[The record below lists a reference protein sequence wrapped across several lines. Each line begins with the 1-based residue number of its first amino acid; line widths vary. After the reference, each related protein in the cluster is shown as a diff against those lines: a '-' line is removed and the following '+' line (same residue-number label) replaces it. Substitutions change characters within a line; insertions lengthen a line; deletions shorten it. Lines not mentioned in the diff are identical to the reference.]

1 MLLNV
6 ALRRVPLAARLLL
19 WCALGAALAQ
29 AVLARLGPDGARGFS
44 PIFLHLLRAYDT
56 HGNALVLAL
65 AVCAFLL
72 RRHSGA
78 FAFIELAAAHP
89 WRIAA
94 AAFPFFCLGSL
105 QIYRDYPLSM
115 DEYQAVFQAQ
125 VFAAGRLA
133 GEFPPELVNHLVPQF
148 VQRHFVT
155 VSHASGAISAN
166 YWPGFALLLAPFT
179 WLGIPWAANP
189 ALSALS
195 LPLLHRL
202 AGEITGSREAA
213 GWALALT
220 LASPVFVVSAISYYA
235 MPAHLLCNALYALLL
250 LRPTVPRALL
260 AGLVGSLALTLH
272 NPVPHLL
279 FALPFV
285 AWLLFRGGS
294 ASMLGALVLGYL
306 PLAVLLGFGWRLH
319 LESLSAA
326 AGVAAA
332 SASGATAAVAPVL
345 ERASSQVMALLTLP
359 RAGLVEARIA
369 GLSKAWTWAAAALPV
384 LAVHG
389 LGIARERTSVKLLT
403 AALALSFL
411 AYFFVPFD
419 QGHGWG
425 NRYLHAAW
433 FALPVLAAIALSEA
447 RGREWEEWRNM
458 ASWAVLLSLLFANA
472 LRLVQVDAF
481 MSRHLD
487 QVPPLARPARTEQ
500 PEVLFVNPAS
510 GFYTQDMVRNDPFL
524 RGPRITMVYA
534 GPGQSAELM
543 ARRFPG
549 YAKRADGPWGELWTS
564 ARPAAGGQ

>member
-19 WCALGAALAQ
+19 WCALGAVLAQ
-29 AVLARLGPDGARGFS
+29 AVLARLGPDSARGFS
-44 PIFLHLLRAYDT
+44 PIFHYLLRAYDT
-56 HGNALVLAL
+56 HGNALLLAL

-72 RRHSGA
+72 RRQSGA
-78 FAFIELAAAHP
+78 LALIEFAAAHP

-94 AAFPFFCLGSL
+94 AAFPLFCLGSL
-105 QIYRDYPLSM
+105 QVYRDYPLSM

-125 VFAAGRLA
+125 IFAAGKLT
-133 GEFPPELVNHLVPQF
+133 GQFPPELVDHLVPQF

-155 VSHASGAISAN
+155 VSHASGAIAAN
-166 YWPGFALLLAPFT
+166 YWPGFALLLTPFA

-202 AGEITGSREAA
+202 AREMTGSREAA
-213 GWALALT
+213 GWTVALT

-279 FALPFV
+279 FALPFL
-285 AWLLFRGGS
+285 AWMLFRGGS
-294 ASMLGALVLGYL
+294 AAMLGALVLGYL
-306 PLAVLLGFGWRLH
+306 PLAALLGLGWRQH
-319 LESLSAA
+319 LADISAA
-326 AGVAAA
+326 ASTAAA
-332 SASGATAAVAPVL
+332 GTAAATAAVAPVL
-345 ERASSQVMALLTLP
+345 ERALSQVMALITLP
-359 RAGLVEARIA
+359 RAIIVEARIA

-384 LAVHG
+384 LAVYG
-389 LGIARERTSVKLLT
+389 FAMARERTPVKLLA
-403 AALALSFL
+403 AALALTFL

-425 NRYLHAAW
+425 NRYIHSAW
-433 FALPVLAAIALSEA
+433 FALPVLAAIALSEPRA
-447 RGREWEEWRNM
+447 EEWAQWRNM
-458 ASWAVLLSLLFANA
+458 ASWAIVLSLLFANA

-481 MSRHLD
+481 MSRHLN
-487 QVPPLARPARTEQ
+487 QVPPLARPADPQR
-500 PEVLFVNPAS
+500 PEVLFVNPAA
-510 GFYTQDMVRNDPFL
+510 GFYAQDMVHNDPFL
-524 RGPRITMVYA
+524 RGPRITLVHFGRA
-534 GPGQSAELM
+534 QSAELM

-549 YAKRADGPWGELWTS
+549 YTKSADGKWGELWTA
-564 ARPAAGGQ
+564 ARPAGGRQ